1 MNMIIFGKAIRV
13 RRLELGWTQEELSE
27 KADIS
32 PTFMG
37 NIERGAQ
44 LPSLSTTVRIA
55 NALEIGVERLL
66 GDSYVDQNIENAKA
80 LVFDTLDDLR
90 VLLKHI

>member
-1 MNMIIFGKAIRV
+1 MNMIIFGKAIRK

-27 KADIS
+27 MADIS

-37 NIERGAQ
+37 SIERGEK

-55 NALEIGVERLL
+55 NALKIGVECLL
-66 GDSYVDQNIENAKA
+66 GNSYVDQNIDNAKA
-80 LVFDTLDDLR
+80 LVFDTLNDLR
-90 VLLKHI
+90 ALLKHI